1 MNTIRPRLSERE
13 NRLLLNLKA
22 PKQQSIIL
30 PCCHVP
36 FHNQP
41 YFHKIKNLISDIK
54 PNEIVIQG
62 DFVDCNALGSYEKGR
77 LSSTGIDLEEEYT
90 EASKELDELEQASGH
105 QNFVYLF
112 GNHENRYFRWKADIN
127 NSKYGDLV
135 SPIKGLKLEERGY
148 KVFTDYMNDY
158 YSIGSLQ
165 VMHGEF
171 FNIHAAKKHLDTF
184 RRNVMFAHTH
194 RVQYYREGDFAAWN
208 IGFLGNKN
216 APCFNY
222 AHRSMKEKWAN
233 SFAVVTQSDGFFHV
247 EVIEFINDSFFF
259 GGLKY

>member
-1 MNTIRPRLSERE
+1 MVRPRMTTEQHQMFKKMTAKKE
-13 NRLLLNLKA
+13 
-22 PKQQSIIL
+22 QHVIL

-36 FHNQP
+36 FHNQE

-54 PNEIVIQG
+54 PKSIVTQG

-77 LSSTGIDLEEEYT
+77 LSSTGIDLDEEYV
-90 EASKELDELEQASGH
+90 AANKELDELEQAAGH
-105 QNFVYLF
+105 KDLVYMF
-112 GNHENRYFRWKADIN
+112 GNHENRYFRWKNDVN

-135 SPIKGLKLEERGY
+135 SPMRAMKLRERGY
-148 KVFTDYMNDY
+148 KVFSDYMNDY
-158 YSIGSLQ
+158 HTIGSLQ
-165 VMHGEF
+165 VIHGEF
-171 FNIHAAKKHLDTF
+171 YNVHAAKKHLDTF

-222 AHRSMKEKWAN
+222 ANRSMKERWAN
-233 SFAVVTQSDGFFHV
+233 AFSVVTVDGNYFHV
-247 EVIEFINDSFFF
+247 EMLEFINGSFYY